1 MNYTQII
8 AAIADLVHRDDLTAA
23 IPTFI
28 ILAESEMRRTLR
40 VRQMEVDLA
49 ETPIVNGGIA
59 LAANILDVKHLMLS
73 GVARVPLDRQPF
85 ESVVASAMQGPATMY
100 ARTGPSGLIFNG
112 AGSVIGK
119 LFQQIPALQAAGT
132 NWLSQEAPDVYIYG
146 ALKQASIYLKEDPGA
161 YASQYQ
167 VAVVALSEQDNRYAG
182 PMRTR
187 TR

>member
-49 ETPIVNGGIA
+49 ETPIVGGAIT
-59 LAANILDVKHLMLS
+59 LAADILDVKNLYRS
-73 GVARVPLDRQPF
+73 GVNGPPLDRAGFEAVLASDQP
-85 ESVVASAMQGPATMY
+85 GPATMY
-100 ARTGPSGLIFNG
+100 ARTGPRGLFFNG
-112 AGSVIGK
+112 TGSVIGK

-161 YASQYQ
+161 YASKYQ

>member
-28 ILAESEMRRTLR
+28 ILAESELRRGLR

-49 ETPIVNGGIA
+49 ETPIVNGGIT
-59 LAANILDVKHLMLS
+59 LAAGILDVKHLRLS
-73 GVARVPLDRQPF
+73 GGAPLDRQPF
-85 ESVVASAMQGPATMY
+85 ESVVASAMPGPATMY
-100 ARTGPSGLIFNG
+100 ARSGPSGLTFNG
-112 AGSVIGK
+112 SGSVIGR
-119 LFQQIPALQAAGT
+119 LFQQIPPLQAAGT

-146 ALKQASIYLKEDPGA
+146 ALKQCSIYLKEDPSA
-161 YASQYQ
+161 YNAQYQ
-167 VAVVALSEQDNRYAG
+167 VAATALSEQDNRYTG
-182 PMRTR
+182 PMRIR